1 MSGERASRRR
11 AWRVGALVGLGLLAL
26 HGAARAETGSR
37 FDAPTSSFPPAVSAL
52 ALDSQLDPWSD
63 DALEPVTL
71 LVTANPYVV
80 APAVEIRLGGGKD
93 KEKTDKPRATSTRR
107 PRRSARSR
115 ASTLA
120 LTPERAQALLRSV
133 TVPGWGQATLGHRT
147 AGTVFGII
155 ESGVWGSFLAFRIQ
169 EHLRRD
175 ASTRTAR
182 IYAGIDL
189 AGRDEEMRRLVGA
202 FASSDEY
209 NLLVVSRDAA
219 NLYYDEPD
227 RYRDYIAQ
235 HSLGGSNAWSWR
247 DAGSFF
253 RYQAQRKD
261 AQRAALRANTALAA
275 AVGNRILSVLHVAR
289 VANRAPGAT
298 GAPRSW
304 NLEVVPA
311 GGDDPTEFR
320 FGLRTHF

>member
-1 MSGERASRRR
+1 MTRRSVIR
-11 AWRVGALVGLGLLAL
+11 SAGVWGVVFAALAL
-26 HGAARAETGSR
+26 CAAHGAAETH
-37 FDAPTSSFPPAVSAL
+37 DAPAGAAPAASAL
-52 ALDSQLDPWSD
+52 TLGYALDDWSERDP
-63 DALEPVTL
+63 EPVSL
-71 LVTANPYVV
+71 LVTANPYVLS
-80 APAVEIRLGGGKD
+80 PSVEIRLGGGK
-93 KEKTDKPRATSTRR
+93 EKPERPEKAKASRKPRRTT
-107 PRRSARSR
+107 ARGR

-120 LTPERAQALLRSV
+120 LTPERAQALLRSI

-169 EHLRRD
+169 EHLRRES
-175 ASTRTAR
+175 STRTAR

-247 DAGSFF
+247 DPSSFF

-289 VANRAPGAT
+289 VANHTPAAGA
-298 GAPRSW
+298 ARSW
-304 NLEVVPA
+304 NLEVVPT
-311 GGDDPTEFR
+311 GGDDPTAFR
-320 FGLRTHF
+320 FGLRTQF